1 MSSMNPTTPTFSDA
15 DLLSAFEDASL
26 PIDRF
31 HHAQH
36 VRMAFLYLQ
45 KYEPLEAIARFSE
58 ALNRFAAAHGEPGQ
72 YHETITWAYLLLIR
86 ERLARA
92 GTSQTWD
99 EFAARNPDLLT
110 WRDGILAKYYRPE
123 TLQSPLARRVFV
135 FPNLQLL

>member
-1 MSSMNPTTPTFSDA
+1 MNLTISDA

-26 PIDRF
+26 PPDQF

-45 KYEPLEAIARFSE
+45 KYEPLEAIARFSA
-58 ALNRFAAAHGEPGQ
+58 ALNRFAAAHGKPGL

-92 GTSQTWD
+92 PAPQTWPD
-99 EFAARNPDLLT
+99 FAAHNPDLLT
-110 WRDGILAKYYRPE
+110 WRDGILTKHYRPE
-123 TLQSPLARRVFV
+123 TLEAPLARRVFV
-135 FPNLQLL
+135 FPDRHPI